1 MNISPRKDME
11 GAKTVISVM
20 AISALTNTLSKGQ
33 ENGDATKVEAS
44 GKLEIVNEQT
54 PVIDTKFE
62 KHMVDSNGRR
72 QLPDGEIMKIDM
84 NKDRRKLQKA
94 IIVEQEEQNKE
105 DEMATV
111 ILSLHAKQPKRATI
125 AFDKGYIEIYEYPRG
140 DEATITYTE
149 TLKSEKISA
158 GDTAK
163 ALEYE
168 IDDMEKAVAGENV
181 DMHLDFTRD
190 VMDIMTFIRKE
201 WGMFYPEEE
210 GKEIIWH

>member
-1 MNISPRKDME
+1 MNISPKKDME

-62 KHMVDSNGRR
+62 KHMVDSSGRR

-105 DEMATV
+105 DEM
-111 ILSLHAKQPKRATI
+111 
-125 AFDKGYIEIYEYPRG
+125 
-140 DEATITYTE
+140 
-149 TLKSEKISA
+149 EK
-158 GDTAK
+158 
-163 ALEYE
+163 
-168 IDDMEKAVAGENV
+168 
-181 DMHLDFTRD
+181 
-190 VMDIMTFIRKE
+190 
-201 WGMFYPEEE
+201 
-210 GKEIIWH
+210 

>member
-62 KHMVDSNGRR
+62 KHMVDSSGRR

-94 IIVEQEEQNKE
+94 ITAEQEEQKKE
-105 DEMATV
+105 EQKEEVTVDALKELYEEQKQANATMMEELKKV
-111 ILSLHAKQPKRATI
+111 QKENAKLIMKQNGTEKTLEENLLG
-125 AFDKGYIEIYEYPRG
+125 FSKYE
-140 DEATITYTE
+140 
-149 TLKSEKISA
+149 
-158 GDTAK
+158 
-163 ALEYE
+163 
-168 IDDMEKAVAGENV
+168 
-181 DMHLDFTRD
+181 
-190 VMDIMTFIRKE
+190 RK
-201 WGMFYPEEE
+201 
-210 GKEIIWH
+210 